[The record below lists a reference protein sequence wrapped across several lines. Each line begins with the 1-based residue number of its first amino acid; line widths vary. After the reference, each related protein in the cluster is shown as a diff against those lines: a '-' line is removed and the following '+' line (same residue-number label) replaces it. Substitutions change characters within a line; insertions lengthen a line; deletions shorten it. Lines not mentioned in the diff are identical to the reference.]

1 MQKLLILV
9 ASIFVV
15 FLSFYFCS
23 SLPKDEEY
31 GVSEN
36 TTPEFPF
43 SFDLYG
49 APVLAEPVITY
60 PLYSNESYTSPPPIK
75 FYPEFYVEMCA
86 YPRHGKKCLIE
97 ARGVAFDEADTICAY
112 NYNKSTGEVFVLE
125 CKEVDVD
132 PTGDRVA
139 FFKLKFKESGK
150 NRLIF
155 ILSVG
160 EFPLAIQNVSA
171 NVE

>member
-1 MQKLLILV
+1 MQKL
-9 ASIFVV
+9 SICVSTVFVI

-23 SLPKDEEY
+23 PLPKDEEY
-31 GVSEN
+31 GVTE
-36 TTPEFPF
+36 TAPPDFPF

-49 APVLAEPVITY
+49 ASNLTEPVVTY
-60 PLYSNESYTSPPPIK
+60 PIYSNDSYTSPPPIK

-86 YPRHGKKCLIE
+86 YPRRGKKCLIE
-97 ARGVAFDEADTICAY
+97 ARGIAFDEADTICAY
-112 NYNKSTGEVFVLE
+112 NFNKSTGEVFILE

-132 PTGDRVA
+132 SMGDRVV
-139 FFKLKFKESGK
+139 FFKLKFKESGR

-160 EFPLAIQNVSA
+160 EFPLAIQNVSV